1 MNAPEA
7 SAAVECRS
15 DYAYAQRPVAL
26 TWDGRRLEVEAVQ
39 AEWRTPAGK
48 HFRVRVAAGR
58 VFELTYVE
66 QLDEWHIQPLGD
78 ESRTTNDES

>member
-1 MNAPEA
+1 MP
-7 SAAVECRS
+7 SAVECRS

-26 TWDGRRLEVEAVQ
+26 TWEGRRLEVAGVP

-48 HFRVRVAAGR
+48 HFRVRVAEGR

-66 QLDEWHIQPLGD
+66 PLDEWQIQPLGD
-78 ESRTTNDES
+78 ESRTTAEGS